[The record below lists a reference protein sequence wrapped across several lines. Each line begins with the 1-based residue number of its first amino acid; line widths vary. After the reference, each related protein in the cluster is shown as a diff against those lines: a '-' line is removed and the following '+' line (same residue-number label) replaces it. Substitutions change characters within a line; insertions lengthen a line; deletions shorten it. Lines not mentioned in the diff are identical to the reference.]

1 MVGFDSASSTHTRAS
16 EKKQLLLWLL
26 LLLLLWLWL
35 LLLLLLLA
43 AFQPATSQASC
54 FATESMRSRQ
64 NVAALYQQANA
75 LKLSLQNDLR
85 ALEEQKSGS
94 VGEGGP
100 AVVEVADVRKRVDEF
115 EQCLGTMGQLASTSS
130 KKVLWTSRHQQ
141 LAKELWGFNRALNQ
155 HAQHQQASQYQRDHD
170 ALMGGGLASVVIQ
183 DYQEEADSLKRS
195 DSHLE
200 QYLEQGQNVLTDLR
214 LQRTKLRGV
223 GQKMR
228 DMLGSIGV
236 SRSLLRLAERQNTID
251 RYTVYGGM
259 ALVLLIAYVTYF
271 FDTSVSRF
279 NLI

>member
-1 MVGFDSASSTHTRAS
+1 M
-16 EKKQLLLWLL
+16 
-26 LLLLLWLWL
+26 
-35 LLLLLLLA
+35 
-43 AFQPATSQASC
+43 
-54 FATESMRSRQ
+54 
-64 NVAALYQQANA
+64 AALYQQANA

-85 ALEEQKSGS
+85 ALEEQKSSGS
-94 VGEGGP
+94 VGEGP
-100 AVVEVADVRKRVDEF
+100 AVEVADVRKRVDEF

-130 KKVLWTSRHQQ
+130 KKVLWTSRHRQ
-141 LAKELWGFNRALNQ
+141 LAKELWGFNKALNQ

-200 QYLEQGQNVLTDLR
+200 QYLEQGQNVLNDLR

-259 ALVLLIAYVTYF
+259 ALVLLVAYVTYF